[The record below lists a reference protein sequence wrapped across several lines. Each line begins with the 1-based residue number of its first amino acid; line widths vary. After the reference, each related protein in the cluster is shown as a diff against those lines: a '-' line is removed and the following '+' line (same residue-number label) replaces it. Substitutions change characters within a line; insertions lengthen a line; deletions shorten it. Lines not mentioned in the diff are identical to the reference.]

1 MRSRDVLLLIVPLF
15 MAGCTFG
22 PKYQRPNVPAPAQ
35 YRGPVGTDVDPAA
48 SASLGDAKWWEVFQ
62 DEELQKLIR
71 VALAENLDLKIAAS
85 RITQAQANV
94 GITRAD
100 QFPTI
105 NGTGNVS
112 RIRNPSNPVFPAFEA
127 NMSQL
132 GLSAVW
138 QLDFWGRYRKATEA
152 ARAELAATEWGRK
165 AIVGTLVANVAT
177 AYFTLRALDLELE
190 VSNRTLAARR
200 ESLKLNQTLEK
211 GGAISRMDVHQ
222 AEILVEQAAR
232 SIPQLQKRIEQQENM
247 ISVLLGRNPGEIA
260 RGLPL
265 VQQPAPPA
273 VPAGLPSSLLERRPD
288 IKQAE
293 LRLIAANAR
302 IGAAKAAWFPQISL
316 TGTAG
321 FQAYSIQGLFDSKVY
336 NVGAGLTQPIFD
348 FGRIRGNI
356 RLTEAQKE
364 EMIASYQQSVQQGFR
379 EVSDALIAIQKN
391 REYRERQQA
400 LENAARQASQL
411 SRVRYQGGVVSYL
424 EVLQSET
431 TLFNAEIELAQ
442 ARLDERLA
450 VVQVYN
456 ALGGGWQQ

>member
-1 MRSRDVLLLIVPLF
+1 MKPQYFLLILPVFL
-15 MAGCTFG
+15 AGCTFG
-22 PKYQRPNVPAPAQ
+22 PKYQRPNIPAPAQ
-35 YRGPVGTDVDPAA
+35 YRGPVGTDVDPTA

-71 VALAENLDLKIAAS
+71 AALAENLDLKVAAS
-85 RITQAQANV
+85 RIAQAQANV

-100 QFPTI
+100 QFPAI
-105 NGTGNVS
+105 NGTGSAS

-127 NMSQL
+127 NLSQL

-152 ARAELAATEWGRK
+152 ARAELAASEWGRK
-165 AIVGTLVANVAT
+165 AIIGTLVANVAT
-177 AYFTLRALDLELE
+177 AYFTLRELDLELE
-190 VSNRTLAARR
+190 VSNRTLTARR
-200 ESLKLNQTLEK
+200 ESLKLNQTLEQ

-232 SIPQLQKRIEQQENM
+232 AIPQLQKRIEQQENL
-247 ISVLLGRNPGEIA
+247 ISVLLGRNPGEVA

-265 VQQPAPPA
+265 VQQPAPPS

-288 IKQAE
+288 IRQAE

-321 FQAYSIQGLFDSKVY
+321 YQAYSIQGLFDSKVY
-336 NVGAGLTQPIFD
+336 NIGAGLTQPIFD

-364 EMIASYQQSVQQGFR
+364 ELIASYQQSVQQGFR

-391 REYRERQQA
+391 REFRERQQA
-400 LENAARQASQL
+400 LESAARQASQL

>member
-1 MRSRDVLLLIVPLF
+1 

>member
-1 MRSRDVLLLIVPLF
+1 LKPQYFLLILPVFL
-15 MAGCTFG
+15 AGCTFG

-35 YRGPVGTDVDPAA
+35 YRGPVGTAVDPAS

-71 VALAENLDLKIAAS
+71 AALAENLDLKVAAS
-85 RITQAQANV
+85 RIAQAQANV

-105 NGTGNVS
+105 NGTGSAS

-127 NMSQL
+127 NLSQL

-152 ARAELAATEWGRK
+152 ARAELAASEWGRK
-165 AIVGTLVANVAT
+165 AIIGTLVANVAT
-177 AYFTLRALDLELE
+177 AYFTLRELDLELE

-200 ESLKLNQTLEK
+200 ESLKLNQTLEQ

-232 SIPQLQKRIEQQENM
+232 AIPQLQKRIEQQENL
-247 ISVLLGRNPGEIA
+247 ISVLLGRNPGEVA

-265 VQQPAPPA
+265 VQQPVPPS

-288 IKQAE
+288 IRQAE

-321 FQAYSIQGLFDSKVY
+321 YQAYSIQGLFDSKVY
-336 NVGAGLTQPIFD
+336 NIGAGLTQPIFD

-364 EMIASYQQSVQQGFR
+364 ELIASYQQSVQQGFR

-391 REYRERQQA
+391 REFRERQQA
-400 LENAARQASQL
+400 LETAARQASDL
-411 SRVRYQGGVVSYL
+411 SKVRYQGGVVSYL

>member
-1 MRSRDVLLLIVPLF
+1 MKSYVLLILPLF

-35 YRGPVGTDVDPAA
+35 YRGPAETGVDPAA

-71 VALAENLDLKIAAS
+71 VALAENLDLKVAAARIA
-85 RITQAQANV
+85 QAQANV
-94 GITRAD
+94 GITRAE
-100 QFPTI
+100 QFPSI
-105 NGTGNVS
+105 SGTGSAS

-127 NMSQL
+127 NLSQL

-152 ARAELAATEWGRK
+152 ARAELAASEWGRK

-177 AYFTLRALDLELE
+177 AYFTLRELDLELE

-200 ESLKLNQTLEK
+200 ESLKLNQTLEQ

-232 SIPQLQKRIEQQENM
+232 AIPQLQKRIEQQENM
-247 ISVLLGRNPGEIA
+247 ISVLLGRNPGEVA

-265 VQQPAPPA
+265 VQQPAPPS

-321 FQAYSIQGLFDSKVY
+321 YQAYSMLGLFDSKVY
-336 NVGAGLTQPIFD
+336 NIGAGMTQPIFD

-364 EMIASYQQSVQQGFR
+364 EMIASYQQSVQLGFR
-379 EVSDALIAIQKN
+379 EVSDALIAIRKN

-400 LENAARQASQL
+400 LESAARQASEL
-411 SRVRYQGGVVSYL
+411 SKVRYQGGVVSYL

>member
-1 MRSRDVLLLIVPLF
+1 MKREYLLMLLPLF
-15 MAGCTFG
+15 VAGCTFG
-22 PKYQRPNVPAPAQ
+22 PKYQRPAVPAPTQ
-35 YRGPVGTDVDPAA
+35 FRGPVAGTDVDPAA
-48 SASLGDAKWWEVFQ
+48 SASLGDAKWWDVFQ

-71 VALAENLDLKIAAS
+71 TALAENLDLRAAAARIA
-85 RITQAQANV
+85 QAQASV

-105 NGTGNVS
+105 DGTGSAS

-127 NMSQL
+127 NLSQL
-132 GLSAVW
+132 GLSAAW

-165 AIVGTLVANVAT
+165 AIIGTLVANVAT
-177 AYFTLRALDLELE
+177 AYFTLRELDLELE

-200 ESLKLNQTLEK
+200 ESLTLNQTLEK
-211 GGAISRMDVHQ
+211 GGAISLMDVHQ

-232 SIPQLQKRIEQQENM
+232 NIPMLQKRIEQQENL
-247 ISVLLGRNPGEIA
+247 ISILLGRNPGPVA

-265 VQQPAPPA
+265 VQQPTPPQI
-273 VPAGLPSSLLERRPD
+273 PAGLPSSLLERRPD
-288 IKQAE
+288 IRQAE
-293 LRLIAANAR
+293 QRLIAANAR
-302 IGAAKAAWFPQISL
+302 IGVAKAAWFPQISL

-321 FQAYSIQGLFDSKVY
+321 YQAYSIQGLFDSKVY
-336 NVGAGLTQPIFD
+336 NVGAGLTQPIFN
-348 FGRIRGNI
+348 FGRIRNNI

-364 EMIASYQQSVQQGFR
+364 ELIATYQQSVQQGFR

-400 LENAARQASQL
+400 LENAARQATEL
-411 SRVRYQGGVVSYL
+411 SRVRYKGGVVSYL

-431 TLFNAEIELAQ
+431 TLFSAEIELAQ